1 MKPAGKVRCNIMAH
15 FGSRALGYCPGCLE
29 ASPSSRVCSPLNS
42 KPRRIPGLSL
52 LSWALAF
59 SCQSSDLL
67 LSSIRQRLLAFA
79 SMVIVSCH
87 GAQLAFVGIFCGF
100 ARARLERNQ
109 DLRNQQVAI
118 RDIMLGAEPRNLLI
132 CPHVVSDQDRKNSLL
147 RRLPLSL

>member
-1 MKPAGKVRCNIMAH
+1 MRPPASIPAATADSAQG
-15 FGSRALGYCPGCLE
+15 
-29 ASPSSRVCSPLNS
+29 
-42 KPRRIPGLSL
+42 RRQEGIGT
-52 LSWALAF
+52 
-59 SCQSSDLL
+59 
-67 LSSIRQRLLAFA
+67 LAFA
-79 SMVIVSCH
+79 PMVIVSCH

-118 RDIMLGAEPRNLLI
+118 RDTMLGAEPRNLLI

>member
-1 MKPAGKVRCNIMAH
+1 MTCRGGHCRSTFFQAPTGFV
-15 FGSRALGYCPGCLE
+15 SRHGALAARLFSRPERASCHVALGRPPTG
-29 ASPSSRVCSPLNS
+29 SSE
-42 KPRRIPGLSL
+42 
-52 LSWALAF
+52 
-59 SCQSSDLL
+59 LL

-79 SMVIVSCH
+79 PLIIVSRH

-118 RDIMLGAEPRNLLI
+118 RDTMLGAEPRNLLI

>member
-1 MKPAGKVRCNIMAH
+1 FGADKILRAGHSDEVLAANRASG
-15 FGSRALGYCPGCLE
+15 GSPLPLGYPT
-29 ASPSSRVCSPLNS
+29 AT
-42 KPRRIPGLSL
+42 
-52 LSWALAF
+52 
-59 SCQSSDLL
+59 
-67 LSSIRQRLLAFA
+67 SIGRLP
-79 SMVIVSCH
+79 IRH

-118 RDIMLGAEPRNLLI
+118 RDTMLGAEPRNLLI